1 MRRHLAGAD
10 ELLNDSVLSTFISVE
25 LRDSLSMV
33 YYPGEACHTLTT
45 SAHLSWVGGVGGGR
59 FVAAQ
64 ETAAFIGHSSRGEF
78 NFARWVHCAGHGR
91 AVGPC

>member
-45 SAHLSWVGGVGGGR
+45 NAHLSWVGGVGGGR
-59 FVAAQ
+59 FVTAQ
-64 ETAAFIGHSSRGEF
+64 ENGRL
-78 NFARWVHCAGHGR
+78 HGSLFSW
-91 AVGPC
+91 